1 VSVKIRLAR
10 VGSHKKPYYRIV
22 AASCEKSATKKFIEI
37 LGTYN
42 PHLDPADFKI
52 NKDKFDK
59 WMSLGAQP
67 SDTVKSLI
75 KKNNKLAAVN

>member
-1 VSVKIRLAR
+1 MAVKIRLAR
-10 VGSHKKPYYRIV
+10 IGSHKKPYYRVV
-22 AASCEKSATKKFIEI
+22 AASSEKSATKKFIEI

-42 PHLDPADFKI
+42 PHLNPADFKI

-59 WMSLGAQP
+59 WISLGAKP

-75 KKNNKLAAVN
+75 RKTSKIGVAN